1 MIGAV
6 AALLLT
12 GQAVTDFQPVDP
24 ADWNC
29 ATPLIERNWQRTL
42 GTSDRFILASDLADR
57 IVDECARPYVARPI
71 RSGSYEYFDR
81 YMQGTDRSI
90 YRSEL
95 SRFRTEILAGI
106 GRARRQTIDLD

>member
-24 ADWNC
+24 ADWDC
-29 ATPLIERNWQRTL
+29 ATPLIERNWRRTL
-42 GTSDRFILASDLADR
+42 VSSDRFVLANDLADR

-71 RSGSYEYFDR
+71 RRSYEAFDR
-81 YMQGTDRSI
+81 YMQGSDRSI
-90 YRSEL
+90 YQNRL
-95 SRFRTEILAGI
+95 QLFRWNVLARI
-106 GRARRQTIDLD
+106 EQAQRQTIELD

>member
-24 ADWNC
+24 ADWDC

-42 GTSDRFILASDLADR
+42 GSSDRFILASDLADR

-71 RSGSYEYFDR
+71 RSGSYEHFDR
-81 YMQGTDRSI
+81 YMQGSDRSV
-90 YRSEL
+90 YQSEL
-95 SRFRTEILAGI
+95 SLFRSNVLARI
-106 GRARRQTIDLD
+106 GQARRRTIELD